1 MNSVEQDS
9 MRLDVW
15 DFNPEE
21 SVNEKLTK
29 INQVTPGLVTV
40 SHMTQH

>member
-1 MNSVEQDS
+1 

-29 INQVTPGLVTV
+29 INQVTLLIG
-40 SHMTQH
+40 HR